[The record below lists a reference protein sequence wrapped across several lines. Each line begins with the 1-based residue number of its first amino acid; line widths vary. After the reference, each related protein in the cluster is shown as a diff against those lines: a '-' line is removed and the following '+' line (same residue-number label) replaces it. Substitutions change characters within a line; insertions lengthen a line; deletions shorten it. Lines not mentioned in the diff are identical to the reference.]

1 MTALSIHAARSA
13 ARIDSGETHAVAKC
27 IHHTG
32 RDAAMRTTKFCIA
45 KVALRAVVLAC
56 RHNARAPVVHEVT
69 DHAVRGYCTVI
80 IICSDNGSVV
90 KSHLHACNIH
100 TGHSPQTARQRKVY
114 WPAVRVPKGQP
125 NLATTG
131 RPFLSHATT
140 PQRRTASRAEIP
152 CKA

>member
-1 MTALSIHAARSA
+1 MLDSLQLGSIQARRMQSQSA
-13 ARIDSGETHAVAKC
+13 YIIQEEMPQCVRPS
-27 IHHTG
+27 
-32 RDAAMRTTKFCIA
+32 FA

-56 RHNARAPVVHEVT
+56 RHDARAPVVHEVT
-69 DHAVRGYCTVI
+69 DHAVRGYCIVM
-80 IICSDNGSVV
+80 IICSNNGSVV
-90 KSHLHACNIH
+90 KSHLRACNIH
-100 TGHSPQTARQRKVY
+100 TGHSLQTARQRKVY

-152 CKA
+152 GKA

>member
-1 MTALSIHAARSA
+1 MLHGLQLGSIQARRMQSQSA
-13 ARIDSGETHAVAKC
+13 YIIKEEIPQCVRPSF
-27 IHHTG
+27 G
-32 RDAAMRTTKFCIA
+32 R
-45 KVALRAVVLAC
+45 VALRAVVLAC
-56 RHNARAPVVHEVT
+56 RHDARAPVAHEVT

-80 IICSDNGSVV
+80 VICSDNGSVV

-100 TGHSPQTARQRKVY
+100 TGHSLQTARQRKVY

-152 CKA
+152 GKA